1 MEKGLDPDSKNGKN
15 VFLRSL
21 IEQGEPKEQL
31 RYEILNI
38 LGAGR
43 ETTAAFLTDIWFELS
58 RHPTVFARLQKEVQ
72 DSTDSSTSD
81 LTFESLKSLNFLRA
95 ILNETLRLHPVVP
108 DNGRVAFK
116 DTILPLGGGKD
127 GTAPVL
133 VEKEQIVFISPY
145 AMHRRKDIFGE
156 DAEEFNP
163 DRWLDEPESGKKG
176 IRPGWAYLPFN
187 GGPRVCIGQ
196 QFALSEAS
204 YLTVRL
210 VQAIEIVESRDSQP
224 WTEQLRLVASSLNGC
239 KVSLKFR

>member
-1 MEKGLDPDSKNGKN
+1 MEKGLEPNSEHGKN

-21 IEQGEPKEQL
+21 IEQKEPREQL

-58 RHPTVFARLQKEVQ
+58 RHPAIFARLQKEIEG
-72 DSTDSSTSD
+72 STDSSTSE
-81 LTFESLKSLNFLRA
+81 LTFESLKSLNYLRA

-108 DNGRVAFK
+108 DNGRMAFK
-116 DTILPLGGGKD
+116 DTVLPLGGGKD
-127 GTAPVL
+127 GTAPVF

-163 DRWLDEPESGKKG
+163 DRWLDEPEGGKKG

-210 VQAIEIVESRDSQP
+210 MQAIESVESRDSEP
-224 WTEQLRLVASSLNGC
+224 WTEQLRLVASSFNGC
-239 KVSLKFR
+239 